1 MRVFR
6 KDWLDVEIMVDEDE
20 ELVILEDELEDV
32 KLEGEEEVITDGLDV
47 EDIDDVTVLVEGGE
61 IVAVTIDDVV
71 LVDGFVS
78 KTPPTAA
85 AATTIITTT
94 MSATT
99 VRLIALLLFKITLG
113 SVAPVQDSPVI

>member
-1 MRVFR
+1 
-6 KDWLDVEIMVDEDE
+6 MVDEDE